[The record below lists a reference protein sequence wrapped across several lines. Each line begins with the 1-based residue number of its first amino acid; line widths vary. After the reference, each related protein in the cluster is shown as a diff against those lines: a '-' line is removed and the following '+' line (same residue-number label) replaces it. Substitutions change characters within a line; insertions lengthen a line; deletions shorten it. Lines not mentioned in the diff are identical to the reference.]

1 MRSIRF
7 ALPLSAGLLLRPLGL
22 GLALG
27 VVGSLTWIA
36 SDVRDAGAVGT
47 RTFDLDTQDKLSGGE
62 QKGTAITSAGD
73 VEPGWVTA
81 KTTLTK
87 GTAVWAA
94 LSRPD
99 GSVLLGVGNEGRVL
113 KIDAAGKETIVAETG
128 TFAVTSLVEGP
139 GGKIYAGT
147 LPEGEIFIVD
157 PNASV
162 GVNPSAP
169 AAAQPKAWTKL
180 PSDHIWA
187 LAYDKKKNE
196 LFAATGPDGKIYRV
210 DAAGKAQVYFDSD
223 DTQVVS
229 LAVSPSGT
237 LYAGT
242 SSKGLLFAITAPTKA
257 EIVQDFEGHEVKAI
271 VFGPSAAAPKAAP
284 VAKGQKAPAPA
295 ATTGDDTLYCIVNE
309 YSTPPEPPRKLGIA
323 TKSPSSTFDPARP
336 MKGKG
341 QLWKIAGLGA
351 DGRGGKPEKLWDDKS
366 THFFSLAAEPA
377 PKGGG
382 SPVAYVGTA
391 NDGRV
396 VGVDDAHGSSVV
408 AKIDSRMVGAIGVG
422 GPKGA
427 WVAGG
432 DPATFHKVTGVG
444 GAEATWTS
452 KVLDAGLKARWG
464 KLGWRVA
471 GAPGNAIELQTRSGN
486 TSSPDTAWSEWS
498 AGLAAPG
505 KVTSPAGRFVQIRAR
520 WKGNA
525 SAVLRGVSLAF
536 VTDNLRAV
544 VTEVSV
550 PTKGSLG
557 TGLVS
562 SGTDIPKKDSTVKL
576 TWKTDN
582 PDSDKLVYRLWFRRE
597 ESTLWR
603 TITKDDEPLTSAE
616 YSWNTEALAEG
627 WYRVRV
633 EASDEIANPFGAAL
647 KHGLDSAAFVV
658 DNTPPV
664 VRKIALVNGRLQ
676 AEVADGVGPIARL
689 EVQFDGKGP
698 WRAVTSADGILDD
711 ALETIDAPLGLTG
724 NHLVAL
730 RAYDAAG
737 NTVTKEV
744 EGK

>member
-1 MRSIRF
+1 MRSFRS
-7 ALPLSAGLLLRPLGL
+7 ALPLVVGLM
-22 GLALG
+22 LG
-27 VVGSLTWIA
+27 VAGSFTWIA

-47 RTFDLDTQDKLSGGE
+47 RTFDLDTQEKLSGGE
-62 QKGTAITSAGD
+62 QKGTAITSQGD
-73 VEPGWVTA
+73 VEAGWATA

-94 LSRPD
+94 LARAD

-128 TFAVTSLVEGP
+128 TMAVTSLVEGP

-169 AAAQPKAWTKL
+169 APAKPKAWSKL
-180 PSDHIWA
+180 PSDHVWA

-210 DAAGKAQVYFDSD
+210 DAAGKAQVYYDGD
-223 DTQVVS
+223 DTQVTS
-229 LAVSPSGT
+229 IAISPSGT

-242 SSKGLLFAITAPTKA
+242 SSKGLLLAITAPTKA
-257 EIVQDFEGHEVKAI
+257 EIVQDFDGHEVKAI
-271 VFGPSAAAPKAAP
+271 SFGPSSGAAKPAP
-284 VAKGQKAPAPA
+284 VAKGAKAPPPA
-295 ATTGDDTLYCIVNE
+295 ATEGGDTLYCIVNE
-309 YSTPPEPPRKLGIA
+309 YASPPEPPRKLGIA
-323 TKSPSSTFDPARP
+323 TKMPTSTFDPAKP
-336 MKGKG
+336 VKGKG
-341 QLWKIAGLGA
+341 QLWKISGLAA
-351 DGRGGKPEKLWDDKS
+351 DGRGGKPEKLWDDKT
-366 THFFSLAAEPA
+366 THFFSLTAEPA
-377 PKGGG
+377 PKAGA
-382 SPVAYVGTA
+382 PVAYVGTA

-396 VGVDDAHGSSVV
+396 VGVDETHGSSVV
-408 AKIDSRMVGAIGVG
+408 AKIDSRSVGAIGIG
-422 GPKGA
+422 GPKGS

-432 DPATFHKVTGVG
+432 DPATFHRVTGVG
-444 GAEATWTS
+444 GAESTWTS

-464 KLGWRVA
+464 KLTWRVA
-471 GAPGNAIELQTRSGN
+471 GAQGGSIELQTRAGQ
-486 TSSPDTAWSEWS
+486 TSTPDAAWSEWS
-498 AGLAAPG
+498 ANLGAPG
-505 KVTSPAGRFVQIRAR
+505 KVTSPAARFVQIRAR

-525 SAVLRGVSLAF
+525 AAVLRGVSLAF
-536 VTDNLRAV
+536 VTDNLRAI
-544 VTEVSV
+544 VTEVAV
-550 PTKGSLG
+550 PPKGALP
-557 TGLVS
+557 TGIPA
-562 SGTDIPKKDSTVKL
+562 SGTDIPKKDPTIKL

-582 PDSDKLVYRLWFRRE
+582 PDNDKLVYRLWFRRE

-603 TITKDDEPLTSAE
+603 TITKEDEPITSNE
-616 YSWNTEALAEG
+616 HSWNTEALAEG

-633 EASDEIANPFGAAL
+633 EASDEIANPLGQAL
-647 KHGLDSAAFVV
+647 KHGLDSQAFVV

-689 EVQFDGKGP
+689 EVQIDGKGP
-698 WRAVTSADGILDD
+698 WRAVTSSDGILDD
-711 ALETIDAPLGLTG
+711 AVEAIDAPLGLTG
-724 NHLVAL
+724 SHLVAL

-737 NTVTKEV
+737 NAVTKEI